1 MKNYRE
7 VADAVLERRDAYR
20 KAKERRRNI
29 AMRAAAGGGVLC
41 LMALLLTK
49 YGNGGMHP
57 DGAGVPLCDSDV
69 YYSV

>member
-29 AMRAAAGGGVLC
+29 AMRAAAGGGVI
-41 LMALLLTK
+41 
-49 YGNGGMHP
+49 
-57 DGAGVPLCDSDV
+57 
-69 YYSV
+69 